1 MSFISIDN
9 LIKPKTET
17 DQGKPAVVV
26 DNNDPMRLQRIRVRC
41 EGIYPDISPWVR
53 KFNLSGLGSSAN
65 SDIVCVPEINSQVW
79 IVFPFGTKDFP
90 YYALSPYT
98 QQSHSGEFDEDY
110 PNVYGYYDA
119 TTGFVYKVNR
129 NTKQV
134 TIKIGEL
141 TITGSSDSLNILGDT
156 SVTGN
161 LTVSTGATGTIAGQ
175 GWTATFVQGICTQIT

>member
-53 KFNLSGLGSSAN
+53 KFNLSGLGSSSN

-110 PNVYGYYDA
+110 PNVYGYHDA
-119 TTGFVYKVNR
+119 TTGLTYKVNR
-129 NTKQV
+129 ITQQF
-134 TIKIGEL
+134 TLKIGSL
-141 TITGSSDSLNILGDT
+141 TIQGDTTSLN
-156 SVTGN
+156 VTGN
-161 LTVSTGATGTIAGQ
+161 VNVDGSLTVSTGATGAVRGSNA
-175 GWTATFVQGICTQIT
+175 TATFVNGICTAIG